1 MLLDQRL
8 VGGVAVPRQR
18 VEHFIVALATW
29 QTNGTGRYGTYGK
42 ASDDI
47 VAYALVPA
55 GCW

>member
-1 MLLDQRL
+1 MPLDKRL

-18 VEHFIVALATW
+18 VEHFIVAWAAR
-29 QTNGTGRYGTYGK
+29 QSNGTGRYGTYGK

>member
-1 MLLDQRL
+1 MPLDKRL
-8 VGGVAVPRQR
+8 VGGVAVPWQR
-18 VEHFIVALATW
+18 VEHFIVAWAAR
-29 QTNGTGRYGTYGK
+29 QSNGTGKYGTYGK